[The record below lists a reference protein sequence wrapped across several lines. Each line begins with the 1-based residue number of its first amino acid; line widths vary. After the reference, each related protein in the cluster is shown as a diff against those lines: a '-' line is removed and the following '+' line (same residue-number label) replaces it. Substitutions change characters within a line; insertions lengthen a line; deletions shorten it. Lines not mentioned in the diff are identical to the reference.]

1 MKTQHLTPHAKT
13 PTRGT
18 PASAGLDLY
27 AANGAIIPP
36 GERQLI
42 GTGLAIELPP
52 GTVGYIKPRSG
63 LALRQG
69 IDVLGGV
76 IDADYRGEVGV
87 ILLNTS
93 TEHTFQALAGDRI
106 AQLVVHRVEM
116 VEPVVVQELG
126 GSERQGGFGSTGR

>member
-1 MKTQHLTPHAKT
+1 MKIEILKPGAKT

-27 AANGAIIPP
+27 AAHGAIIPP
-36 GERQLI
+36 GERQFI
-42 GTGLAIELPP
+42 GTGLAIELPA

-63 LALRQG
+63 LALHCG

-76 IDADYRGEVGV
+76 IDADYRKEVGV

-93 TEHTFQALAGDRI
+93 TEHTFQVHLGDRI
-106 AQLVVHRVEM
+106 AQLVVHPVEM